1 MRTKV
6 IPSHLRRGRTRDAR
20 CGVASMAVLAMLS
33 LAGMAEARCADLAL
47 VLAIDA
53 SGSIN
58 PGEFALQQQ
67 GYAAAFRSAP
77 VQSAL
82 AAAGT
87 VDIGVVVCLAAAGTV
102 DIGVVVW
109 GDTAMALQI
118 LGFQRVDTPADAEA
132 LALRIAD
139 LPRTTHGNTGIGRGV
154 AAAVDL
160 LAGSEGCA
168 SRSVVNVSGDGPE
181 SLAPRPRFHMPLAT
195 ARQRAAD
202 LGITINALAIETEAA
217 DLADWYRDNLIT
229 GPGAFV
235 MKVDGFEDFAAAIEA
250 KLVREITPL
259 ALAAWEADL
268 QSLTFTAATYQAP
281 DRRMSP

>member
-1 MRTKV
+1 MAEQKPRTLKVQTFAAHQVITQPNPLRKVMRRIDERELDDPVARAEQALADLSVEFNAWMSIECARLGAAYAAVHGGT
-6 IPSHLRRGRTRDAR
+6 PAAYDTGAERAMLLPLPLMALRLPPEI
-20 CGVASMAVLAMLS
+20 VASLA
-33 LAGMAEARCADLAL
+33 
-47 VLAIDA
+47 
-53 SGSIN
+53 
-58 PGEFALQQQ
+58 
-67 GYAAAFRSAP
+67 
-77 VQSAL
+77 
-82 AAAGT
+82 
-87 VDIGVVVCLAAAGTV
+87 
-102 DIGVVVW
+102 
-109 GDTAMALQI
+109 
-118 LGFQRVDTPADAEA
+118 RVGLKRIRD
-132 LALRIAD
+132 IAD

-259 ALAAWEADL
+259 ALAAWEPDL
-268 QSLTFTAATYQAP
+268 RSLTFTAAAYQAP
-281 DRRMSP
+281 DRRTLP

>member
-77 VQSAL
+77 VQSA
-82 AAAGT
+82 
-87 VDIGVVVCLAAAGTV
+87 LAAAGTV